1 MRLAGASGSAR
12 PKREPT
18 SKETESAGLSETFLF
33 SANLRWPLQGP
44 HFRGR
49 LGIAVGVEHHPA
61 IADFDHIKTVRDGFL
76 PLGNL
81 HCLFPFHKGGPLA
94 RHVRS
99 GSGALSSRLAEGSRW
114 AGSLASQGGC
124 NGSQSSPLPFS
135 R

>member
-33 SANLRWPLQGP
+33 SANLLWPLQGP

-61 IADFDHIKTVRDGFL
+61 IADFDHIKTVRDGFH

-81 HCLFPFHKGGPLA
+81 HCLFPFHKVLLWGDMCAPGRARCQVTSTGQQLGPTRA
-94 RHVRS
+94 WRCPPEWRS
-99 GSGALSSRLAEGSRW
+99 LGLG
-114 AGSLASQGGC
+114 
-124 NGSQSSPLPFS
+124 
-135 R
+135 